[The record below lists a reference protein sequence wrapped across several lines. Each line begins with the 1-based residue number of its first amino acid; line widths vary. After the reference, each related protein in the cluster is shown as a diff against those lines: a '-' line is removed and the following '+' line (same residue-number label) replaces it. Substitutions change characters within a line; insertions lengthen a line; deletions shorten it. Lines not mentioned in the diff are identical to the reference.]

1 VTPASPTEIVEP
13 ESRLLRNADFAL
25 AAVLLAVMCVLIVPM
40 PTVLLDISL
49 AVNLSLAVLILII
62 TLSCRQP
69 LEFSTFPSLL
79 LFTTLA
85 RLSLNV
91 ATTRLIL
98 SDGHAGR
105 VIQSFGNFVVG
116 GNLLIGLVIFLILV
130 VIQFV
135 VVSKGANRIS
145 EVAARFTLDAMP
157 GKQMAIDAELNA
169 GLINEV
175 DARKR
180 RELITAEAEFYGAMD
195 GAGKFVRGD
204 AVAGLIITIINILG
218 GLAIG
223 MGNGLAAGDA
233 LKKYAVLTVGDGL
246 VTQIPAL
253 LITVASGI
261 LVTKQ
266 RGKHQLSREITA
278 QFMLSPRATRIA
290 AGIVATLGIVPGLP
304 FLPFAIMAGAL
315 VAFAGYSARVQKQ
328 APAAADDA
336 PAAAGAPGKAD
347 GGRAADAGPDGS
359 VEALGELLKV
369 DRLSLEIGYRL
380 IPLASSK
387 DKGALL
393 DHIAMLRR
401 QFASQLGF
409 VVPPIRMKDN
419 LSLDPNVYR
428 FLIAGQ
434 EVARGTLY
442 PDHWLAM
449 GPDLGKNSIDGIVT
463 TDPTFGM
470 PAVWV
475 DVAHRAEAE
484 ALGYAIV
491 DAESVLVTHLTEVLR
506 EHAHEILSRDDVQKL
521 LDKLKETAPAVVGE
535 LVPDVMGLGTVQAVL
550 QNLLRER
557 ISIRNLPAVL
567 EVLADQGKKVKE
579 ADALSELAR
588 QRLSRTLVETHGGDD
603 GAIYA
608 LTLDPPFEQALA
620 DGLAGST
627 DPKVTAALSPTSMRR
642 LQEAVATCW
651 QSAQAK
657 LQRTPVLL
665 VRTSVRRY
673 LSDLFR
679 ALTPR
684 IPVLSYNEVTTARS
698 IEAAGIV
705 SCRDEPA
712 AAQPARRA
720 AAGPPAL
727 VPPQPSLRSAGDP
740 VAGSMSNAGAL

>member
-1 VTPASPTEIVEP
+1 VSAETPADVALP

-25 AAVLLAVMCVLIVPM
+25 AAALLAVMCVLIVPL
-40 PTVLLDISL
+40 PTVVLDVAL

-62 TLSCRQP
+62 TLSLRQP

-98 SDGHAGR
+98 SDGHAGQ
-105 VIQSFGNFVVG
+105 VIHAFGSFVVG

-130 VIQFV
+130 VIQFI

-169 GLINEV
+169 GLINETT
-175 DARKR
+175 ARTR

-204 AVAGLIITIINILG
+204 AVAGLIITVINILG

-223 MGNGLAAGDA
+223 IGNGLAAGDA

-253 LITVASGI
+253 LITVASGV

-290 AGIVATLGIVPGLP
+290 AVIVAALGMVPGLP
-304 FLPFAIMAGAL
+304 FMPFATMAGGL
-315 VAFAGYSARVQKQ
+315 LLFAAYSARASKQ
-328 APAAADDA
+328 AAALEAGRSADGEGAATPGGAPQAADKPAEGSIDA
-336 PAAAGAPGKAD
+336 LAD
-347 GGRAADAGPDGS
+347 
-359 VEALGELLKV
+359 LLKV
-369 DRLSLEIGYRL
+369 DRMSLEIGYRL

-387 DKGALL
+387 ERGALL
-393 DHIAMLRR
+393 EHISMLRR
-401 QFASQLGF
+401 QFAAQLGF

-419 LSLDPNVYR
+419 LTLEPNGYR
-428 FLIAGQ
+428 VLIAGQ
-434 EVARGTLY
+434 EVARGNLY

-449 GPDLGKNSIDGIVT
+449 GPDLGDDAVAGIPT
-463 TDPTFGM
+463 HDPTFGM
-470 PAVWV
+470 PATWV
-475 DVAHRAEAE
+475 DAAHKAEAE
-484 ALGYAIV
+484 ALGYAVV
-491 DAESVLVTHLTEVLR
+491 DAESVLITHLTEVLR

-521 LDKLKETAPAVVGE
+521 LDKLKETAPAVVTE
-535 LVPDVMGLGTVQAVL
+535 LVPDVMGLGTVQLVL

-557 ISIRNLPAVL
+557 IPIRNLPAIL
-567 EVLADQGKKVKE
+567 EVLADHGKKTKDP
-579 ADALSELAR
+579 DALSELAR
-588 QRLSRTLVETHGGDD
+588 QRLSRTLVEMHGNDQG
-603 GAIYA
+603 GVPA
-608 LTLDPPFEQALA
+608 LTLEPALEQALA

-627 DPKVTAALSPTSMRR
+627 DPRVTAILSPASMRR
-642 LQEAVATCW
+642 LQEATAASWTA
-651 QSAQAK
+651 AQARMQK
-657 LQRTPVLL
+657 QPVLL
-665 VRTSVRRY
+665 VRSSVRRY
-673 LSDLFR
+673 LADLFR
-679 ALTPR
+679 ALSPR
-684 IPVLSYNEVTTARS
+684 IPVLSYNEVTAARS
-698 IEAAGIV
+698 IESAGIV
-705 SCRDEPA
+705 SWREDAVDRAPGRGAATPSPSPTVANRDSATGLMGA
-712 AAQPARRA
+712 AAR
-720 AAGPPAL
+720 
-727 VPPQPSLRSAGDP
+727 
-740 VAGSMSNAGAL
+740 

>member
-1 VTPASPTEIVEP
+1 
-13 ESRLLRNADFAL
+13 
-25 AAVLLAVMCVLIVPM
+25 M
-40 PTVLLDISL
+40 
-49 AVNLSLAVLILII
+49 
-62 TLSCRQP
+62 
-69 LEFSTFPSLL
+69 
-79 LFTTLA
+79 
-85 RLSLNV
+85 
-91 ATTRLIL
+91 
-98 SDGHAGR
+98 
-105 VIQSFGNFVVG
+105 VG

-135 VVSKGANRIS
+135 VDHARARTASR

-180 RELITAEAEFYGAMD
+180 REHITAEAEFYGAMD

-223 MGNGLAAGDA
+223 IGNGLAAGDA

-290 AGIVATLGIVPGLP
+290 AVIVGTLGVVPGLP
-304 FLPFAIMAGAL
+304 FLPFALMAGAL

-328 APAAADDA
+328 TPAEEADG
-336 PAAAGAPGKAD
+336 PTAAGAAGKTD
-347 GGRAADAGPDGS
+347 GAADAGPDGS

-419 LSLDPNVYR
+419 LSLDPNAYR

-449 GPDLGKNSIDGIVT
+449 GPDVGKDSIDGIVT

-535 LVPDVMGLGTVQAVL
+535 LVPDVMGLGTIQAVL

-588 QRLSRTLVETHGGDD
+588 QRLSRTLVETYGGDD

-627 DPKVTAALSPTSMRR
+627 DQKVTAALSPASMRR
-642 LQEAVATCW
+642 LQEAVATSW
-651 QSAQAK
+651 QSAQGK

-705 SCRDEPA
+705 ACREEPAPA
-712 AAQPARRA
+712 AAQPARRPA
-720 AAGPPAL
+720 AFAAG
-727 VPPQPSLRSAGDP
+727 AG
-740 VAGSMSNAGAL
+740 

>member
-1 VTPASPTEIVEP
+1 VTQSIPNELG

-25 AAVLLAVMCVLIVPM
+25 AAGLLAVMCVLIVPL
-40 PTVLLDISL
+40 PTILLDISL

-169 GLINEV
+169 GLINEI

-223 MGNGLAAGDA
+223 IGNGLAAGDA

-253 LITVASGI
+253 LITVASGV

-278 QFMLSPRATRIA
+278 QFMLSPRAMRIA
-290 AGIVATLGIVPGLP
+290 AVIVGTLGVVPGLP
-304 FLPFAIMAGAL
+304 FLPFALMAGAM
-315 VAFAGYSARVQKQ
+315 VAFAGYSARVLKH
-328 APAAADDA
+328 APEEADA
-336 PAAAGAPGKAD
+336 QPAEGQAAAGG
-347 GGRAADAGPDGS
+347 AAKPAGDHPDGS
-359 VEALGELLKV
+359 IEALSELLKV
-369 DRLSLEIGYRL
+369 DRMSLEIGYRL
-380 IPLASSK
+380 IPLASSR

-401 QFASQLGF
+401 QFAAQLGF

-419 LSLDPNVYR
+419 LALEPNGYR
-428 FLIAGQ
+428 VLIAGQ
-434 EVARGTLY
+434 EVARGQLY

-449 GPDLGKNSIDGIVT
+449 GPDLGKDAITGIAT

-475 DVAHRAEAE
+475 DAAHRAEAE
-484 ALGYAIV
+484 SLGYALV

-521 LDKLKETAPAVVGE
+521 LDKLKENAPAVVGE
-535 LVPDVMGLGTVQAVL
+535 LVPDVMGLGTIQLVL

-557 ISIRNLPAVL
+557 ISIRNLPAIL
-567 EVLADQGKKVKE
+567 EVLADQGRKIKE
-579 ADALSELAR
+579 PDALSEMAR
-588 QRLSRTLVETHGGDD
+588 QRLSRTLVETHGTED
-603 GAIYA
+603 GAIFA
-608 LTLDPPFEQALA
+608 LTLDPQYEQALS

-627 DPKVTAALSPTSMRR
+627 DPKVTAVLSPASMRR
-642 LQEAVATCW
+642 LQEAVATSW
-651 QSAQAK
+651 QNAQAK

-665 VRTSVRRY
+665 VRSSVRRY
-673 LSDLFR
+673 LADLFR
-679 ALTPR
+679 ALSPR

-705 SCRDEPA
+705 SCREDAPA
-712 AAQPARRA
+712 GGSPARRPA
-720 AAGPPAL
+720 ALAAGA
-727 VPPQPSLRSAGDP
+727 A
-740 VAGSMSNAGAL
+740 